1 MSETPRVSRPRLT
14 TAEYQDAF
22 GKLRAAWG
30 QVMGEPLAAITEP
43 YMFSGR
49 KRRKLV
55 VVVRGTARPPWG
67 SWQAFS
73 PVEAERRTFTEF
85 RGRVNEAIAPH
96 AVDHVVFWERPAP

>member
-1 MSETPRVSRPRLT
+1 MSEPSRDSRRRLT

-22 GKLRAAWG
+22 GRLRAAWRE
-30 QVMGEPLAAITEP
+30 VMGEPLASITEP

-55 VVVRGTARPPWG
+55 VVVRGTALPPWG

-73 PVEAERRTFTEF
+73 PVEAERRTFTGF
-85 RGRVNEAIAPH
+85 RQRVNDAIAPH
-96 AVDHVVFWERPAP
+96 AVDHVVFWERPEP